1 MATTSSTHL
10 HLHLPLLPLP
20 QPHHRTF
27 LPLPTTLL
35 RRNLRSLTVSV
46 GTDILGDFGAR
57 DPFPEEIASNFGEK
71 VIGFSDTEHKIL
83 IPNARALALSE
94 QECVPVSSLQAPMAE
109 DEAKK
114 LLRKVVGWKLVDG
127 GRGELKLQCLWKLRD
142 FKCSVELINRIC
154 KVVENVGHFPDLHLE
169 QPNQVRAELWTSSI
183 GGLSMNDYIV
193 AAKIDEIKTSD
204 LAPRKRAWA

>member
-1 MATTSSTHL
+1 M
-10 HLHLPLLPLP
+10 
-20 QPHHRTF
+20 
-27 LPLPTTLL
+27 
-35 RRNLRSLTVSV
+35 

-114 LLRKVVGWKLVDG
+114 LLRKVYCVF
-127 GRGELKLQCLWKLRD
+127 D
-142 FKCSVELINRIC
+142 FEIGFLI
-154 KVVENVGHFPDLHLE
+154 
-169 QPNQVRAELWTSSI
+169 
-183 GGLSMNDYIV
+183 
-193 AAKIDEIKTSD
+193 
-204 LAPRKRAWA
+204 